1 MNGLTIRV
9 KESSVEDKFLVVV
22 IDDLNI
28 VRKQRLCDTYKQAQ
42 KVQEVWEDY
51 HLDVRIQLLYE
62 SESWED
68 WKVVTLPDNWA

>member
-1 MNGLTIRV
+1 
-9 KESSVEDKFLVVV
+9 VEDKFLVVV

-42 KVQEVWEDY
+42 KVQEAWEDY

>member
-1 MNGLTIRV
+1 M
-9 KESSVEDKFLVVV
+9 EDKFLVVV